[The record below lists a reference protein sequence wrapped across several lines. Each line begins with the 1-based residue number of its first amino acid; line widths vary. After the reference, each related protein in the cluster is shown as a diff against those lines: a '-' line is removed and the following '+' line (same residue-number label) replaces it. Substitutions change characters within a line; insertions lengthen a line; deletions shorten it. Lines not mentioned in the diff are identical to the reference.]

1 VKLACFG
8 QRSWGELK
16 ACVQEW
22 MPRPRRRGRRP
33 KANPVSGR
41 ADVAAGRTPSDAGSD
56 LVGGGRSPAKPSGWA
71 LAAEMERYLAAHT
84 APPNGKTVRAV
95 RT

>member
-1 VKLACFG
+1 MDAAAAPQG
-8 QRSWGELK
+8 ASPEGES
-16 ACVQEW
+16 
-22 MPRPRRRGRRP
+22 
-33 KANPVSGR
+33 VSGR